1 MKNKKS
7 KVGIKAGIIG
17 LGGRGIGLLKQLVRM
32 KDVEIV
38 RVSDLYEDRCKQGAD
53 LVKRAKG
60 KAPQTTTDY
69 REVIAD
75 PDVDTMFVF
84 CSWEDHV
91 KVAIESMR
99 AGKPVGIEVGGA
111 YNLEDCWNLVNAY
124 ERTGTPCMML
134 ENCCYGRYELM
145 VTNMARQGVL
155 GDIVHC
161 SGGYMHDLREEITHG
176 KENRH
181 YRLRNYLTRNCENYP
196 THELGPIAKLLNI
209 NRGNLMVSL
218 TSVASSAKGLKRYI
232 EDGKTQNPELENA
245 EFKQGDI
252 VTTVIKCLNGETITL
267 TLDTTL
273 PRSYSRGFTV
283 RGTKGMYQEDN
294 NTVFLDDEHHKYEF
308 DGTKLWG
315 NAKKYLKKYEH
326 PIWKSYKKEG
336 VRGAHGG
343 IDYLVLRAFIEAV
356 ETKTHMPIDV
366 YDTAS
371 WMAITPLSEASIKNG
386 NTRMLIP
393 DFTLGRFRNRKDVA
407 VGKYNLDV

>member
-1 MKNKKS
+1 MKSKN

-17 LGGRGIGLLKQLVRM
+17 LGGRGIGLLHQLVKM
-32 KDVEIV
+32 NDVEITH
-38 RVSDLYEDRCKQGAD
+38 VSDLYEDRCLNAVSI
-53 LVKRAKG
+53 VKRAKHR
-60 KAPQTTTDY
+60 KPAYSLDY
-69 REVIAD
+69 SEVIKD
-75 PDVDTMFVF
+75 PEVDTVFVF

-91 KVAIESMR
+91 RVAIESMR

-145 VTNMARQGVL
+145 VTNMVRQGL
-155 GDIVHC
+155 FGDVVHC
-161 SGGYMHDLREEITHG
+161 SGGYMHDLRSEITHG

-196 THELGPIAKLLNI
+196 THELGPIAKLLGI

-218 TSVASSAKGLKRYI
+218 TSVASAAKGLGRYV
-232 EDGKTQNPELENA
+232 EDGKTSNPELKDA

-294 NTVFLDDEHHKYEF
+294 NMIFLDDEHHKYEF
-308 DGTKLWG
+308 DGRGLWD
-315 NAKKYLKKYEH
+315 NARKYFRKYEH
-326 PIWKSYKKEG
+326 PIWKKYRREG
-336 VRGAHGG
+336 VRGGHGG
-343 IDYLVLRAFIEAV
+343 MDYLVLRAFIEAV
-356 ETKTHMPIDV
+356 ENKTTMPIDV

-371 WMAITPLSEASIKNG
+371 WMAITPLSEQSIKNG
-386 NTRMLIP
+386 NTRVLIP
-393 DFTLGRFRNRKDVA
+393 DFTLGAFRNRTDKA
-407 VGKYNLDV
+407 EGRYNLD